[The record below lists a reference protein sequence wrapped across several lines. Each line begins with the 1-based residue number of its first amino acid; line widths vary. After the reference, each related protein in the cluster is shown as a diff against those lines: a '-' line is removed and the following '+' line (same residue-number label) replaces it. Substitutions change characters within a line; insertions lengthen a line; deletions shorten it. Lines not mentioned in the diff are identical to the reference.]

1 MDCVKLLRKAEEAG
15 LKVTQEGDVL
25 KIRGPKS
32 ASAIAEK
39 LLANKDAVLE
49 ALSPK
54 DACQELIERLQ
65 SGIDWFIG
73 VDKDLWK
80 DDYPIN
86 TGTALERKMTASIH
100 KWGELER
107 LLRNLYEYEGC
118 IFEGGSCPEESPVRC
133 TGCK

>member
-1 MDCVKLLRKAEEAG
+1 MDWVKLLRKAEEAG

-32 ASAIAEK
+32 ASVIAEK

-86 TGTALERKMTASIH
+86 KGTALVRKMTASIH
-100 KWGELER
+100 KRGELER
-107 LLRNLYEYEGC
+107 LLRNLYEYDGC
-118 IFEGGSCPEESPVRC
+118 IFEVGSCPEESPVRC

>member
-1 MDCVKLLRKAEEAG
+1 MDWVKLLRKAEEAG

-32 ASAIAEK
+32 ASVIAEK

-107 LLRNLYEYEGC
+107 LLRNLYEYDGC
-118 IFEGGSCPEESPVRC
+118 IFEGGCCPEESPVRC

>member
-1 MDCVKLLRKAEEAG
+1 MDWVKLLRKAEEAG

-32 ASAIAEK
+32 ASVIAEK

-86 TGTALERKMTASIH
+86 TGSALERKMTASIH

-118 IFEGGSCPEESPVRC
+118 IYEGGS
-133 TGCK
+133 